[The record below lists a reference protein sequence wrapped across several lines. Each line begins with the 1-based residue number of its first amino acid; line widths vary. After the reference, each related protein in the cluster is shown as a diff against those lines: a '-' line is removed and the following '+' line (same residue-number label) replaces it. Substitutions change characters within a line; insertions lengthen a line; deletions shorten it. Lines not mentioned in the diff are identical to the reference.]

1 MMDPDD
7 YYTDRRSDSL
17 PKMTRM
23 ERIVGLVLIGIAF
36 LSVGWLIGRGI
47 WVLM

>member
-17 PKMTRM
+17 PKMTRT

-36 LSVGWLIGRGI
+36 LCFGWAIGRGI
-47 WVLM
+47 WVLT